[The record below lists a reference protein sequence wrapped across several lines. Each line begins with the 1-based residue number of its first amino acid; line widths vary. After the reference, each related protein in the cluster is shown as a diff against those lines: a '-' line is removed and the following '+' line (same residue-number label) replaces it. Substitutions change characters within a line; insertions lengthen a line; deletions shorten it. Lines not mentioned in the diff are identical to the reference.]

1 MIVLDI
7 CLSDIPKEQ
16 IVRAKN
22 GKSYCKLVVAERKEE
37 DRFGQNLMV
46 YMSASKEDRGKPRQF
61 VGSGKS
67 YTFPNSNVSSNAVRS
82 ENDGTDDLPF

>member
-1 MIVLDI
+1 MMVLDI
-7 CLSDIPKEQ
+7 CLTDIPKDQ

-46 YMSASKEDRGKPRQF
+46 YMSARKEDRGKPKQF

-67 YTFPNSNVSSNAVRS
+67 YAIQNSNIAARS